1 MLISFIRNEPVPD
14 GAQTPSTLATVSG
27 VVRKNV
33 LVTKKMTTHNILP
46 QKPTLGEK
54 LPASIANAAVISNT
68 PIIADVVVI
77 LKIWY
82 IQLMSGLFFINPA
95 MSLLSVGVNLNAPIH
110 NRIIAIPK
118 LDTMKATFFSSS
130 HLANF
135 NSFILQFIL
144 MINYLPFASLVV
156 SSGNSL
162 QSVTLFFKGS
172 FLGVLN

>member
-46 QKPTLGEK
+46 QRPTLGEK
-54 LPASIANAAVISNT
+54 LPASIANAAVISNA

-82 IQLMSGLFFINPA
+82 IQLMSGLFFTNPA
-95 MSLLSVGVNLNAPIH
+95 MPLLSVGVNLNAPIH